1 MKNVER
7 FKIRKEEKKENIGTE
22 LKRKESREI
31 SKLLLEMRNV
41 ESVRRRNKDN
51 MNSNSLNC

>member
-7 FKIRKEEKKENIGTE
+7 FKIRKEEKKGNIGTE

-41 ESVRRRNKDN
+41 ESEKKRSKDN
-51 MNSNSLNC
+51 MNSNSSNC